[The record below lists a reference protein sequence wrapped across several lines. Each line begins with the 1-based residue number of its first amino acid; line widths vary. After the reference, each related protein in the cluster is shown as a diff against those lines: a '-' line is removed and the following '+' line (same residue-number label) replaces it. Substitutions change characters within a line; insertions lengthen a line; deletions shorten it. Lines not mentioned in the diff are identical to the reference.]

1 MLVSGFSDADW
12 AADIHDRRSTCGF
25 AIFYGPNII
34 SWSARK
40 QPTISRSSTE
50 AEYKSFGIVL
60 GGVRKSD
67 GVPKHEIPEQAHVS
81 HEERRDKESPK
92 ACTCLKSRESLYT
105 CPRAPFYRETKGLL
119 HSETTLES

>member
-60 GGVRKSD
+60 GGSENRM
-67 GVPKHEIPEQAHVS
+67 
-81 HEERRDKESPK
+81 ESPNTRFQSK
-92 ACTCLKSRESLYT
+92 RT
-105 CPRAPFYRETKGLL
+105 
-119 HSETTLES
+119 